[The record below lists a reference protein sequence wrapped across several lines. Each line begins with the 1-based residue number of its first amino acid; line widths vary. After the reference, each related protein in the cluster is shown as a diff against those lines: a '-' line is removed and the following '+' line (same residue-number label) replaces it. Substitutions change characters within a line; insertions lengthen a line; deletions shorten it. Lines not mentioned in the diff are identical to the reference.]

1 MPRPPALPHWHAPP
15 PSSSRMDSPAI
26 FWIKWSCN
34 TDLSKTYVMV
44 CPRPRSCDAP
54 RALMSITPNHFC
66 DETRTKEHTLAWHLC
81 RDSGLTWLKQPR
93 AAGTQLS
100 EAPAVEAEHK
110 RKPRAR
116 EVTRSPLCWKLGQQK
131 TTESSCGSAS
141 DSRRPLVELGGPCS
155 YGWRDMP
162 KKILIPL
169 QSLVSGFLEP
179 PANRQVAVGAIEGL
193 WRGYSSVCPKG
204 TICWAPVAVT
214 KPVGVTLSLLFSVP
228 RIRPMK
234 TVSTSQIF
242 SKFSGGLW
250 RGFLGTFF
258 PLLFPP
264 VLQLYPGTRGRPK
277 SKRWIC

>member
-1 MPRPPALPHWHAPP
+1 MPGLGFNLAETT
-15 PSSSRMDSPAI
+15 SSR
-26 FWIKWSCN
+26 
-34 TDLSKTYVMV
+34 
-44 CPRPRSCDAP
+44 RPS
-54 RALMSITPNHFC
+54 
-66 DETRTKEHTLAWHLC
+66 
-81 RDSGLTWLKQPR
+81 

-100 EAPAVEAEHK
+100 EAPTGRSRTR

-116 EVTRSPLCWKLGQQK
+116 EVTRSPLCWKLGQRK
-131 TTESSCGSAS
+131 TNSAESSRGSAS
-141 DSRRPLVELGGPCS
+141 DSRRPLVKVGDPRS

-179 PANRQVAVGAIEGL
+179 PSNRQVAVDAIEGL

-214 KPVGVTLSLLFSVP
+214 KHVGVTLSLLFSVP

-242 SKFSGGLW
+242 SKFSGRL
-250 RGFLGTFF
+250 
-258 PLLFPP
+258 
-264 VLQLYPGTRGRPK
+264 
-277 SKRWIC
+277 